1 MFKLREKTQV
11 LSIFL
16 ILLFV
21 FERVLKNFYFSSH
34 KVFYNQYLAFNLYL
48 GQGIFYLFFFLI
60 FSLLIFFLILSFK
73 KGKTLPFFSFGL
85 IIIGALSNFLDRLFY
100 QAVIDYWQIPLTIFN
115 LADIYI
121 LIGVI
126 LLFFLALWKKEKF

>member
-34 KVFYNQYLAFNLYL
+34 KVFYNQRLAFNLYL
-48 GQGIFYLFFFLI
+48 GQGVFYLFFFLI